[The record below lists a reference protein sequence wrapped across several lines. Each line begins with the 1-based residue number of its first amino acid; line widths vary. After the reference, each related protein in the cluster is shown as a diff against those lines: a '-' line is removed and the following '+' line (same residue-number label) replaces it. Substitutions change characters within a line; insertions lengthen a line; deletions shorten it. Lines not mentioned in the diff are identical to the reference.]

1 VRYWDS
7 SALISLFVTE
17 PESVDRT
24 SLLKDDAQVVT
35 WWGSRI
41 ECASALNRLSR
52 EQSLDER
59 GLIQA
64 LGNLDAFCETCLE
77 ILPSEEVRKRA
88 MRLLRIHPLRAADA
102 LQLGAALVAAREDPS
117 SLVLVTSDDRLKL
130 AAEREGFLVL

>member
-1 VRYWDS
+1 MKYWDS
-7 SALISLFVTE
+7 SALISLFITE
-17 PESVDRT
+17 PDSVGRT
-24 SLLKDDAQVVT
+24 SLLKEDAQVVT
-35 WWGSRI
+35 WWVSRI
-41 ECASALNRLSR
+41 ECASALNRLHR
-52 EQSLDER
+52 EQSLDEK
-59 GLIQA
+59 GLVQA

-117 SLVLVTSDDRLKL
+117 SLVLVTSDDQLKR